1 MIALFLILAC
11 QPDQMMDPL
20 AQAEVAVEVNLAA
33 KQVSES
39 EAVLVEVVL
48 SSKAGWTAGPVDLVV
63 DKLDVERLP
72 AEVVETDSGER
83 EVHQFSLTGPSGSY
97 VLEPVEIEFSRS
109 DGESRKRESA
119 RLFFDVGP
127 EGLRSELEGFAELPP
142 LKENPWPKRFVWAGL
157 GFLLAAAL
165 LFWWWKRPRKPVPVL
180 PPIPPDQEALAAW
193 AIVWNDP
200 DLDDHGRA
208 LLLSQIFRR
217 YVERVFQLPASA
229 FTSMEVLDQLSSD
242 LSEHHLGQSRRLLGA
257 TDRIKYARRG
267 GGQALFESLDTDFR
281 ELIEATKP
289 APVEEAA
296 DD

>member
-1 MIALFLILAC
+1 MIALFWLLAC
-11 QPDQMMDPL
+11 QPNQMMDPL
-20 AQAEVAVEVNLAA
+20 AQADVAVEVHLGA
-33 KQVSES
+33 KQVAES

-48 SSKAGWTAGPVDLVV
+48 SSKAGWVAGPVDLVV
-63 DKLDVERLP
+63 DKLDVERLT

-83 EVHQFSLTGPSGSY
+83 EIHRFSLTGPSGNY
-97 VLEPVEIEFSRS
+97 VLEPVEIEFLRS

-127 EGLRSELEGFAELPP
+127 EGPRSDLEGLAELPP
-142 LKENPWPKRFVWAGL
+142 LKENPWRRRLLWAGL
-157 GFLLAAAL
+157 GFLLAAIL
-165 LFWWWKRPRKPVPVL
+165 LFWWWKRPRKPIPVL
-180 PPIPPDQEALAAW
+180 PPIAPDKEALAAW
-193 AIVWNDP
+193 AMAWNDP

-217 YVERVFQLPASA
+217 YVERVFHLPASA
-229 FTSMEVLDQLSSD
+229 FTSMEVLEQLSSD

-267 GGQALFESLDTDFR
+267 GGRSLFESLNTDFR

-289 APVEEAA
+289 VPSEEVR